1 MAYKIYTDKP
11 EIFECEVSVKNA
23 SLKGSVARL
32 IVEST
37 DGINFVFNGK
47 IENGKCIVPIR
58 RLKGLLEENTKGNI
72 FLEMIVEDTY
82 FQPWKSEFIV
92 EEHTS
97 VKVTVNES
105 KNSTKPIVEVNVPV
119 NGKNIL
125 NDKKGMNIWLP
136 LHEISKLC
144 EKFEIKKTNITKK
157 KSELQYLLREYFN
170 ANPEFKSHKVT
181 ILCGLGN
188 FIK

>member
-23 SLKGSVARL
+23 SLKGSIARL
-32 IVEST
+32 IMET
-37 DGINFVFNGK
+37 DKGINLVFNGK
-47 IENGKCIVPIR
+47 IENGKCVVPIH

-82 FQPWKSEFIV
+82 FQPWKSEFIT

-105 KNSTKPIVEVNVPV
+105 TISNKPIVSVTSIPTGKDILKESYGINV
-119 NGKNIL
+119 
-125 NDKKGMNIWLP
+125 WLP

-144 EKFEIKKTNITKK
+144 EKFGIKKINIKK
-157 KSELQYLLREYFN
+157 KKAELQYLLKEYFN

-181 ILCGLGN
+181 ILCGLGD